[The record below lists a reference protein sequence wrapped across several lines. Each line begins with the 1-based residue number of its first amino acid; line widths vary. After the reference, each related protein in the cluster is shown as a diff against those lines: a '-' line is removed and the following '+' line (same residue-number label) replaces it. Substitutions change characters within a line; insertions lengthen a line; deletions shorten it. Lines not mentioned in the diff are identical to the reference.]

1 MFQIQ
6 MIQEGPTMPAA
17 ELNHVADVPS
27 QQGGPGEQRN
37 EGNRRGRQTRWNKKE
52 HKKKTQEEDGR
63 RSKRGRPCCRQ
74 KEEEAQEYEKIP
86 QKKGKWCHLR
96 SISALTLGSS
106 SRDPAATALPV
117 SVSASVSES
126 LSVTRSILKLSMV
139 HKRPITPAATTM
151 FPNVLP
157 KNLQFGS
164 LCISIR
170 TLNSKLADAAQHS
183 MLLAQ
188 RKQSWLQCSN
198 TDVDHVSVMITK
210 AMVLPLHPQPT
221 PPPPLYGPKPC

>member
-74 KEEEAQEYEKIP
+74 KEEEDEKIP
-86 QKKGKWCHLR
+86 PKKGKWCHLR

-183 MLLAQ
+183 MMLAQ

-210 AMVLPLHPQPT
+210 AMVLPLHPQPN
-221 PPPPLYGPKPC
+221 PPPLYGPKPC